1 MVIDFRIMKK
11 LLQANGYSSVCI
23 KGLHFMYSDVV
34 NTVLINKDFNRM
46 VAQRLVKQ
54 YHWRRKCRNVIFI
67 MAGLY
72 QMVYIGLSGLFDN

>member
-23 KGLHFMYSDVV
+23 KESNFMYSDVV
-34 NTVLINKDFNRM
+34 NTVLINKDLNRM

-54 YHWRRKCRNVIFI
+54 YHL
-67 MAGLY
+67 A
-72 QMVYIGLSGLFDN
+72 

>member
-23 KGLHFMYSDVV
+23 KGSHFMYSDVV
-34 NTVLINKDFNRM
+34 NTVLINKYLNRI

-54 YHWRRKCRNVIFI
+54 YHL
-67 MAGLY
+67 A
-72 QMVYIGLSGLFDN
+72 